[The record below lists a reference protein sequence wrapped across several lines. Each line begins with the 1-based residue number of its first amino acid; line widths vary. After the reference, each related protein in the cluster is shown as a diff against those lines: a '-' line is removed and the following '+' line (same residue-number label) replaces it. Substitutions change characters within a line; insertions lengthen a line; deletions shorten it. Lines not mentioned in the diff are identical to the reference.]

1 MKIFPAI
8 DIKDGKCVRLL
19 KGDFNKSTE
28 YEKSPV
34 EQATEFFD
42 LGYENLHIVDL
53 DGALKGN
60 PINGNLIKEI
70 CKINKIKGSEIQVGG
85 GIRST
90 EHVKKL
96 IDYGVDKII
105 LGTVAIEDIKFLD
118 DVCSKFENKIA
129 ISLDA
134 RDGCLALRGWKKQ
147 TNIRASEFVKKI
159 ENTGVVRIIYTDI
172 NKDGT
177 KMGPNLKET
186 INLSN
191 LTKIPIVIS
200 GGVSSINDVINIKKK
215 NFPNIEGIIIG
226 KAIYD
231 GNINIREL
239 SKIT

>member
-8 DIKDGKCVRLL
+8 DIKGGKCVRLF

-28 YEKSPV
+28 YEKSPL

-42 LGYENLHIVDL
+42 LGYKNLHIVDL
-53 DGALKGN
+53 DGALKGDS
-60 PINGNLIKEI
+60 INGNLIKEI
-70 CKINKIKGSEIQVGG
+70 CKKKRSEIQVGG

-90 EHVKKL
+90 EHIKKL

-105 LGTVAIEDIKFLD
+105 LGTIAVEDIKFLN
-118 DVCSKFENKIA
+118 DVCNEFNNKIA

-134 RDGCLALRGWKKQ
+134 RDGRIALRGWKKQ
-147 TNIRASEFVKKI
+147 TDILASEFVKKI
-159 ENTGVVRIIYTDI
+159 ENIGVARIIYTDI

-177 KMGPNLKET
+177 KTGPNLKET
-186 INLSN
+186 IDLSN

-231 GNINIREL
+231 GNIDIKKL
-239 SKIT
+239 SGII